1 MRLSNYIHMAKKVYG
16 ENTALQSELILIL
29 RRSDSDLHQSC
40 FLKQST
46 VNLMQRLSHSSL
58 FFLAQLEALHS

>member
-1 MRLSNYIHMAKKVYG
+1 MYLSNYIHKAKKVEE
-16 ENTALQSELILIL
+16 ENTALQSELLLILL

-46 VNLMQRLSHSSL
+46 VNLMQRLLHSSL
-58 FFLAQLEALHS
+58 FFLAKLEAL

>member
-1 MRLSNYIHMAKKVYG
+1 MWLSNYIHKAKNVYV

-29 RRSDSDLHQSC
+29 RRSDSDLYQSC

-46 VNLMQRLSHSSL
+46 VNLM
-58 FFLAQLEALHS
+58 